1 VTELT
6 PASLPDRALGAD
18 HPAKDPLAP
27 AERDLVGAATM
38 ARLFLPGPPTAYDT
52 RSWLA
57 LRADHAAA
65 RDAVN
70 ADLGVDQPA
79 LARWI
84 ARRQPLEVETAAGS
98 LREYLRRPDRG
109 RQLSA
114 ASRERLLEADLTAS
128 GPAQLALVIGDG
140 LSAAAATAHGPAMA
154 DALTDGATARGWTV
168 RQPAILVRRCRVGLL
183 NELGPLLG
191 ADVVILLIGER
202 PGLGAADSLSAY
214 LAYRPHPGH
223 TDADRNLVSG
233 IHGRGTPI
241 TEAAPRVLDL
251 AGLLL
256 EVGKSGVEVKERLGG
271 VELTPGDGNGALL
284 RP

>member
-1 VTELT
+1 M
-6 PASLPDRALGAD
+6 SLPEPSLGAA
-18 HPAKDPLAP
+18 HRAVDPLAP
-27 AERDLVGAATM
+27 DQRDFVGAATM

-65 RDAVN
+65 RDAVY
-70 ADLGVDQPA
+70 ADLGVEQPA
-79 LARWI
+79 LAAWI
-84 ARRQPLEVETAAGS
+84 AQRQPLEVETAAGS

-109 RQLSA
+109 RQLSPE
-114 ASRERLLEADLTAS
+114 SRERLMQADLPAR
-128 GPAQLALVIGDG
+128 GPAQLAVVVGDG

-154 DALTDGATARGWTV
+154 DALTEGAAARGWAV
-168 RQPAILVRRCRVGLL
+168 VEPPILVRRCRVGLL

-214 LAYRPHPGH
+214 LAFRPRPGH

-241 TEAAPRVLDL
+241 SDAAPRVLDL

-256 EVGKSGVEVKERLGG
+256 ESEKSGVAVKERLGG
-271 VELTPGDGNGALL
+271 VELTPGDS
-284 RP
+284 